1 MAFFDSVKGGFAKI
15 GQKSGE
21 MLETQKLKMRKSSL
35 ENEIKDLF
43 TELGTR
49 YYNMIKSGEAER
61 PEDDRIIRKISMKV
75 KALNE
80 LDDKILASRG
90 MVVCPSC
97 GSEISEGDAFC
108 ANCGYKIRKPA
119 PKDETAEPVKK
130 KPAAAPAAEPVKPA
144 AKEEAAEAVPD
155 EPVKP
160 AAQEAA
166 KEAEELKKAA
176 EKIGG
181 EAEEELEEA
190 AEDLGEEDKEGFLHK
205 AKDKTVSVFGDVKD
219 KTKGF
224 IDKL

>member
-49 YYNMIKSGEAER
+49 YYNMVKSGEVER
-61 PEDDRIIRKISMKV
+61 PEDDKIIRKISMKV

-90 MVVCPSC
+90 MVVCPNC
-97 GSEISEGDAFC
+97 GSEINDGDAFC
-108 ANCGYKIRKPA
+108 ANCGYKIRKPV
-119 PKDETAEPVKK
+119 PKDENGEPVKK
-130 KPAAAPAAEPVKPA
+130 KPAAAGTAGEAKKPEEAAETVEKAAEEGVKPA
-144 AKEEAAEAVPD
+144 AEA
-155 EPVKP
+155 
-160 AAQEAA
+160 AA

-181 EAEEELEEA
+181 EAEDELEEDL
-190 AEDLGEEDKEGFLHK
+190 EDADEQSESFLHK
-205 AKDKTVSVFGDVKD
+205 AKDKTVSTFGDVKD
-219 KTKGF
+219 KTKSF

>member
-119 PKDETAEPVKK
+119 PKDETAEPIKK
-130 KPAAAPAAEPVKPA
+130 KPAAARAAEPAKPDT
-144 AKEEAAEAVPD
+144 AAE

-181 EAEEELEEA
+181 EAEEELEDYE
-190 AEDLGEEDKEGFLHK
+190 GTEEKDGFLHK